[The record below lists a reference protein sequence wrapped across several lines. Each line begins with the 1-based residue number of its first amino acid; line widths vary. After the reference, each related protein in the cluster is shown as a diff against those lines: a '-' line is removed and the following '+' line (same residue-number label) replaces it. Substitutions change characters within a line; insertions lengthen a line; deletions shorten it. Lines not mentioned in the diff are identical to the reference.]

1 MAHRRGWERE
11 GLAHGR
17 RGYDSEGRAGHGG
30 PLSHT
35 RCLGDVTASGGRI
48 PLGLQGRHGS
58 HGADMAGTHGHL
70 LDRLELMTYSKG
82 HQRPPKATRCVL
94 KCGGPFPYSLAGTWV
109 HNKSFKTVTG
119 MSELLVRDRGLVCSD
134 IDELKRFLSRVNYYR
149 FSGYAREFQRDPKC
163 GNNDF
168 ITGSSFQTIV
178 GLMQADSKLRH
189 LLLEQLG
196 VIEMAIRARLAHE
209 CGRVYGSSAYYL
221 DVGRYSCHKKGSNQ
235 GAINPTNIVKGIL
248 SDLERDKSRMV
259 EHYIDSSVA
268 GNDLK
273 SRCQRY
279 RNVPIWVAVEVLSF
293 GRISKMIT
301 YSRNTSPI
309 KCVTQSLGVQWGPFA
324 QVVHS
329 LSVLR
334 NLCAHHRQLW
344 NRGLDIRCPVQRKL
358 RPRTIQFTDDSPYA
372 HIIMANHYRKKI
384 DADESIANQI
394 SDLLD
399 KNAQFAEGIYRPNP
413 K

>member
-17 RGYDSEGRAGHGG
+17 RGYDSEGRVGHGG
-30 PLSHT
+30 PLSCT
-35 RCLGDVTASGGRI
+35 WCLGDVAASSGRI

-58 HGADMAGTHGHL
+58 HGTDMAGTRGRL
-70 LDRLELMTYSKG
+70 LDRLELMAYSEA

-178 GLMQADSKLRH
+178 SLMQADSKLHH

-221 DVGRYSCHKKGSNQ
+221 DVGRYSCHKKRKQ
-235 GAINPTNIVKGIL
+235 
-248 SDLERDKSRMV
+248 SR
-259 EHYIDSSVA
+259 
-268 GNDLK
+268 
-273 SRCQRY
+273 RY
-279 RNVPIWVAVEVLSF
+279 
-293 GRISKMIT
+293 
-301 YSRNTSPI
+301 
-309 KCVTQSLGVQWGPFA
+309 QS
-324 QVVHS
+324 H
-329 LSVLR
+329 
-334 NLCAHHRQLW
+334 
-344 NRGLDIRCPVQRKL
+344 
-358 RPRTIQFTDDSPYA
+358 
-372 HIIMANHYRKKI
+372 
-384 DADESIANQI
+384 
-394 SDLLD
+394 
-399 KNAQFAEGIYRPNP
+399 
-413 K
+413 

>member
-1 MAHRRGWERE
+1 MGAGGASPWPTRVRQRRPGRSRWPLVAHAV
-11 GLAHGR
+11 LGR
-17 RGYDSEGRAGHGG
+17 RHSQRRPHPSRVAGATRLAWGGYGG
-30 PLSHT
+30 DT
-35 RCLGDVTASGGRI
+35 RT
-48 PLGLQGRHGS
+48 
-58 HGADMAGTHGHL
+58 L
-70 LDRLELMTYSKG
+70 LDRLELMAYSKG

-293 GRISKMIT
+293 GRKIPS
-301 YSRNTSPI
+301 
-309 KCVTQSLGVQWGPFA
+309 C
-324 QVVHS
+324 
-329 LSVLR
+329 
-334 NLCAHHRQLW
+334 
-344 NRGLDIRCPVQRKL
+344 RKL
-358 RPRTIQFTDDSPYA
+358 VFPKLASILSCCLFHSSLC
-372 HIIMANHYRKKI
+372 MAAKWGGT
-384 DADESIANQI
+384 
-394 SDLLD
+394 LLD
-399 KNAQFAEGIYRPNP
+399 RAPLPPSPGGWKVG
-413 K
+413 